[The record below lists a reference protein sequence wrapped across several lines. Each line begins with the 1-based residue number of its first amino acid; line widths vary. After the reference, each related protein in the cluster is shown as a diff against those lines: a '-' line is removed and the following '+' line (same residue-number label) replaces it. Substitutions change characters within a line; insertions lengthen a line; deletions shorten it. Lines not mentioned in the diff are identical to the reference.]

1 LAVCGA
7 LLLVFTIF
15 VRPQEFV
22 HGLAALSP
30 INVATALAALGILY
44 ELATGKQKAS
54 GSPQLPWLLAFV
66 AWCFVATAAN
76 VGVTDAAASVT
87 EGVAFALV
95 FMLITMYAA
104 RSYARYRAMAL
115 LVIGIA
121 TAIGVACFA
130 QSRQEPQC
138 IALDTSKNENER
150 SEGTPDG
157 RSCESAL
164 LCEREGGKDNVN
176 YLCEKVGPF
185 ETFTQGWRVRWRGT
199 LGDPNELAVMLG
211 AMIPMLFAV
220 SAIAKKRLIT
230 AAMLAMLALALYVV
244 VLTGSRGGQLVIVT
258 VLGVYFVRRYGAK
271 GLLVGAIVGLPVLMF
286 GGRDGEEAESS
297 ALERI
302 ELLYEGMDMI
312 RAHPLFGVGIGQF
325 QENTSTYLTAHNSY
339 VLAAAE
345 LGLPGAL
352 LWMMLVYTSIKI
364 PYVLAT
370 RPPPGTDL
378 RLVPFAYALVVS
390 FAGILVGI
398 FFLSFCYKQM
408 LFIYF
413 GLSGALY
420 GAAKRAT
427 PQLRIGVSLRE
438 VLWVATAEMATLA
451 FVLVYSRVKVATM

>member
-1 LAVCGA
+1 MAVCGA
-7 LLLVFTIF
+7 LLLVFTLF

-22 HGLAALSP
+22 HELAALSL
-30 INVATALAALGILY
+30 INLATGMAALGIAY
-44 ELATGKQKAS
+44 ELVTGKQKS
-54 GSPQLPWLLAFV
+54 VWSPQLPWLLAFV
-66 AWCFVATAAN
+66 AWSFVATAKN
-76 VGVTDAAASVT
+76 LGVSAGVASVT
-87 EGVAFALV
+87 EAVAYALV
-95 FMLITMYAA
+95 FMLVTMYAA
-104 RSYARYRAMAL
+104 RSFARYRAMAI
-115 LVIGIA
+115 LVIAIGS
-121 TAIGVACFA
+121 AIGVACFQ

-138 IALDTSKNENER
+138 IALDTSKNENEK

-157 RSCESAL
+157 RACESAL

-185 ETFTQGWRVRWRGT
+185 ETFTQGMRVRWRGT

-220 SAIAKKRLIT
+220 SAVAKKRIVA
-230 AAMLAMLALALYVV
+230 AAMLALLALALYVV
-244 VLTGSRGGQLVIVT
+244 VLTGSRGGQLVILT

-271 GLLVGAIVGLPVLMF
+271 GLLLGALIGLPVLLF
-286 GGRDGEEAESS
+286 GGRGGEEAESS

-312 RAHPLFGVGIGQF
+312 RAHPVFGVGVGQF
-325 QENTSTYLTAHNSY
+325 QESTATYLTAHNSY

-352 LWMMLVYTSIKI
+352 LWMMLVYSSIKI

-370 RPPPGTDL
+370 RPPAGVDP

-420 GAAKRAT
+420 GAAKRTA
-427 PQLRIGVSLRE
+427 PQLRVTISAKE
-438 VLWVATAEMATLA
+438 IAYVLVAELATLV
-451 FVLVYSRVKVATM
+451 FVLVYSRVKVATG